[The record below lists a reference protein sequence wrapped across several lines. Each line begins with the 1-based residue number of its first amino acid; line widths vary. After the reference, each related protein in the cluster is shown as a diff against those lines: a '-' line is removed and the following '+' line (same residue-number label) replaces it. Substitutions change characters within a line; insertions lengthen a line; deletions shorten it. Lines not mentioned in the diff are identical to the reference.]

1 MSGILKV
8 GGSELINDNGGSGD
22 LQWGTGVPSGTIVQT
37 QFTQVTTKSTQTYS
51 ADTDTPITVLQVNIT
66 PHFNNSIIK
75 LECYFMLEYDGS
87 NEMNGSVGFFY
98 RNTTALGNT
107 DSSAGGSSD
116 PGNRKVGVGTGQ
128 IQYWNADANTTPE
141 NYNLT
146 FYDRPNDGTN
156 AIAQITYKFGISAD
170 AGGTM
175 YINQAGTDSTDNSG
189 YIERGCSYISATE
202 IAQSGNG
209 TITPAKAS

>member
-1 MSGILKV
+1 MGTLQV
-8 GGSELINDNGGSGD
+8 GGTTLATKNSSTGKVD
-22 LQWGTGVPSGTIVQT
+22 LHDTNISFPPGHIIQT

-51 ADTDTPITVLQVNIT
+51 ADTDTPINVLQVNIT

-75 LECYFMLEYDGS
+75 LECYFMLEYDGV

-107 DSSAGGSSD
+107 DSL
-116 PGNRKVGVGTGQ
+116 PGARSIGVGTGQ
-128 IQYWNADANTTPE
+128 IQYYSSDATSSPE

-146 FYDRPNDGTN
+146 FFDRPNDGTN
-156 AIAQITYKFGISAD
+156 AIAQITYKFGIVAD

-175 YINQAGTDSTDNSG
+175 YINQAVNDSSDANG
-189 YIERGCSYISATE
+189 YMERGCSYISATE

-209 TITPAKAS
+209 TITPAKA

>member
-8 GGSELINDNGGSGD
+8 GGSELINDNGGSGN
-22 LQWGTGVPSGTIVQT
+22 LQWSSGVPAGTIVQT
-37 QFTQVTTKSTQTYS
+37 QFTQVTTQSTQIYS
-51 ADTDTPITVLQVNIT
+51 ANTDTAINVLQVNIT

-75 LECYFMLEYDGS
+75 LECYFMFEYPGNNTMD
-87 NEMNGSVGFFY
+87 GSVGFFY

-107 DSSAGGSSD
+107 DSS

-128 IQYWNADANTTPE
+128 IQYWAADDDTTPE

-146 FYDRPNDGTN
+146 FFDRPNDGTN
-156 AIAQITYKFGISAD
+156 AIAQITYKFGISGD
-170 AGGTM
+170 TGGTM
-175 YINQAGTDSTDNSG
+175 HINSTRTDSSDTNG
-189 YIERGCSYISATE
+189 YVERGCSYISATE

>member
-1 MSGILKV
+1 MSGSLKV
-8 GGSELINDNGGSGD
+8 GGSELINDSDGSGS
-22 LQWGTGVPSGTIVQT
+22 LNWGTGVPDGTIVQT

-75 LECYFMLEYDGS
+75 LECYLMLEYDGAD
-87 NEMNGSVGFFY
+87 EMNGSVGFFY

-107 DSSAGGSSD
+107 DLSPSG
-116 PGNRKVGVGTGQ
+116 RKVGVGSGQ
-128 IQYWNADANTTPE
+128 LQYFASDATSTPE

-146 FYDRPNDGTN
+146 FFDRPNDGTN
-156 AIAQITYKFGISAD
+156 AIAQITYKFGIIAD

-175 YINQAGTDSTDNSG
+175 YINSAVDDATNSSG
-189 YIERGCSYISATE
+189 YMERGCSYISATE

>member
-1 MSGILKV
+1 MGTLQV
-8 GGSELINDNGGSGD
+8 GGTTLATKNVSTGKVD
-22 LQWGTGVPSGTIVQT
+22 LHDTNISFPPGHIVQT
-37 QFTQVTTKSTQTYS
+37 QFTQVTTKSTQSYS
-51 ADTDTPITVLQVNIT
+51 ADTDNPITVLQVNIT

-107 DSSAGGSSD
+107 DSS
-116 PGNRKVGVGTGQ
+116 PGIRKVGVGTGQ
-128 IQYWNADANTTPE
+128 VQYWGQDANTTPE

-146 FYDRPNDGTN
+146 FFDRPNDGTN

-175 YINQAGTDSTDNSG
+175 YINQTGTDSSDNSG